1 MSMQILDEV
10 YGDCDWSESALIN
23 LLRVIELTRQDEK
36 IKQMNNIIDHQNM
49 VIDSIVNMLTIQH
62 EAAKGNHNYYLVAA
76 NLIKAEYGQP

>member
-1 MSMQILDEV
+1 MQILDEV